1 MSAAAT
7 AAIAVT
13 AVTASIS
20 ICVLAA
26 AEDTVAAELR
36 DFMPFMDYSPGAAR
50 DWPRSRGEHG
60 GSRGPS
66 MVLWAFA
73 VLTGLTGLA
82 VAAVAA
88 GSRP

>member
-1 MSAAAT
+1 MSVAAAT
-7 AAIAVT
+7 AAVAVT
-13 AVTASIS
+13 AAVGA
-20 ICVLAA
+20 CVLAA
-26 AEDTVAAELR
+26 AEDTVAAEMR